1 MKRCWPAAG
10 MPRFE
15 TWSFMKTIARTL
27 LATVSVCSSV
37 HAAGASAV
45 ITGISGLYIEVS
57 IQTRRDLCS
66 ARFKDTQ
73 AAWHEGMAS
82 WQSRNSAVLAELKAL
97 AAQHEAGQAADAT
110 AATVLQQFKLMA
122 ALAPAT
128 NLAPL
133 ADEQAAW
140 VCGQWLSD
148 LEPAAKVDATLP
160 ALLDAARKLRSTAR

>member
-1 MKRCWPAAG
+1 MKRCLLAAG

-15 TWSFMKTIARTL
+15 TCSFMKSMARTL
-27 LATVSVCSSV
+27 LATVSVFSSV

-45 ITGISGLYIEVS
+45 ITGISGLYIELS
-57 IQTRRDLCS
+57 IQTRLDLCS
-66 ARFKDTQ
+66 ARFRDTQ
-73 AAWHEGMAS
+73 AAWRDGTAS
-82 WQSRNSAVLAELKAL
+82 WQSRNGAVLAELKAL
-97 AAQHEAGQAADAT
+97 AAQYEAGQAADAA

-140 VCGQWLSD
+140 VCSQWLSD

-160 ALLDAARKLRSTAR
+160 ALLDAARKLRPAAR